1 MKYFLSKNKVQ
12 ISIITLFLLW
22 IIVSLFININNTP
35 VLKKYDAI
43 SIMFYVLSSSSLRM
57 LSILAP
63 IIIIILSTNTFHKN
77 IKTGNIKYKLT
88 RMNYRTYIRK
98 NIIRAY
104 KYSFIFVGIMIIYF
118 CLCCLINH
126 NFDFQNIYP
135 QYAGKD
141 ILGRDVYYGTLAVI
155 NLKFYDTPLL
165 LMLTFF
171 LVIFL
176 HLIFY
181 TNIGLIMC
189 KRNKNFIVTV
199 ISSFLVFM
207 AVAIISE
214 LIDIYIVSKF
224 NITILNDVFNIL
236 GIWIYSDI
244 NHLLPIAIYAII
256 LSSISLIIL
265 LKAYK
270 HKEEV
275 LINSEK

>member
-1 MKYFLSKNKVQ
+1 MKCFFSKNKIQ
-12 ISIITLFLLW
+12 ISIVTLLLLW
-22 IIVSLFININNTP
+22 IIISIFITIDNNL

-63 IIIIILSTNTFHKN
+63 IIIIILSINIFHKN

-88 RMNYRTYIRK
+88 RMNYKTYMRK
-98 NIIRAY
+98 SILHAY
-104 KYSFIFVGIMIIYF
+104 KYSFIFIGVMIIF
-118 CLCCLINH
+118 FGICCIINH
-126 NFDFQNIYP
+126 HFDFQNVYP

-141 ILGRDVYYGTLAVI
+141 ILGHDVYYGTLAVI

-199 ISSFLVFM
+199 ISSFLIFM
-207 AVAIISE
+207 AIAIISE
-214 LIDIYIVSKF
+214 LIDIYVINKF
-224 NITILNDVFNIL
+224 NITLLNDVFNIL

-244 NHLLPIAIYAII
+244 KHLLPIIIYAVF
-256 LSSISLIIL
+256 LSSTSLILL
-265 LKAYK
+265 LKVYK